1 MNPVVAVVV
10 FIAACL
16 LGWFLTST
24 LFHLKDAAMSKS
36 RNVGVLELVE
46 AFSAASSIGLAFVPD
61 IVIKAANP
69 EQAKRALL
77 RACELGVIELRPDGG
92 LSRFKQWELDA
103 APDGPQGS
111 KLLWARVL

>member
-1 MNPVVAVVV
+1 MTPIV
-10 FIAACL
+10 FIVACL
-16 LGWFLTST
+16 LGWLLSST
-24 LFHLKDAAMSKS
+24 LFHLKGAAMSKS
-36 RNVGVLELVE
+36 HNVGVVQLVE
-46 AFSAASSIGLAFVPD
+46 AFEAASTIGLAFVPD
-61 IVIKAANP
+61 IVCKAADP

-77 RACELGVIELRPDGG
+77 RACQLGVIELRPDGG